1 MKFAAADFSICFDLR
16 WLTTAV
22 SRHEASSG
30 SRSRESTQ
38 SVFKSMPVIFQTAA
52 LALAAFF
59 VLLTLISWL
68 HVLQPRRMN
77 LLGKFSTSESILL
90 SRVEFFASPQW
101 HPCRDS
107 RRGSPVL
114 LPGGNRGRSRALD
127 EFRR

>member
-1 MKFAAADFSICFDLR
+1 
-16 WLTTAV
+16 
-22 SRHEASSG
+22 
-30 SRSRESTQ
+30 
-38 SVFKSMPVIFQTAA
+38 MPVIFQTAA

-114 LPGGNRGRSRALD
+114 LPSGNRGRARALD